1 MSKTNSKND
10 HLSAGLHYATVS
22 FLVAGILMLT
32 SASQT
37 ALFAQSSGQGSTV
50 IESIS
55 SEAGLI
61 AAEGHSAALP
71 EKPMKSAAQ
80 DLAIGSILVF
90 IGFLFHALL
99 VIRNERPVPV
109 RAVAKKPRI
118 RIRELYWMEII
129 PARRRK

>member
-1 MSKTNSKND
+1 MSKTHAKND
-10 HLSAGLHYATVS
+10 HLSAGLHYTTVS

-32 SASQT
+32 SASHT
-37 ALFAQSSGQGSTV
+37 VIFARSSGQGSSV

-55 SEAGLI
+55 GEAKLI

-71 EKPMKSAAQ
+71 EKPIKSAAR

-109 RAVAKKPRI
+109 RAGVRQPKIHI
-118 RIRELYWMEII
+118 RQLYWMEII
-129 PARRRK
+129 PKRRK